1 MEKKTLGI
9 AIPYYKNSDVC
20 VSAMLGLM
28 LQLRSQITD
37 DMLVCI
43 VEDGQY
49 SNFLDEYIKDY
60 EHYRVIRLE
69 ENKGVSVARNICIN
83 QLINEVKY
91 ILFIDSDDVISDD
104 YLKIM
109 CDYCNTGIYDLYE
122 SAFSIYTKVNIIPFR
137 ANENRYGVIGQAF
150 STKII
155 GHKRFDPKLQIGED
169 TKFNADVFK
178 LDKHKKCYVKE
189 AMYCYKLGLNKN
201 SLTMLFSA
209 KKIKE
214 SRCETCLKKKI

>member
-1 MEKKTLGI
+1 MEKKILGI
-9 AIPYYKNSDVC
+9 AIPYYRNDQVC

-28 LQLRSQITD
+28 NQIREQITD

-91 ILFIDSDDVISDD
+91 ILFIDSDDVLSHN

-109 CDYCNTGIYDLYE
+109 CKYCKRSEYEVYE
-122 SAFSIYTKVNIIPFR
+122 SAFCINTKDNLIPFR
-137 ANENRYGVIGQAF
+137 KNKNRYSVTGQAF
-150 STKII
+150 SSELIDY
-155 GHKRFDPKLQIGED
+155 KRFNPELQIGED
-169 TKFNADVFK
+169 NEFNKNVLQ

-189 AMYCYKLGLNKN
+189 AVYFYKLGLNRN
-201 SLTMLFSA
+201 SLTMLYSA
-209 KKIKE
+209 KKISE
-214 SRCETCLKKKI
+214 RR